1 MSMPA
6 TDLNVEDYRKVVGK
20 VRTRRKKVASDTV
33 VNLFHERNKR
43 KKKDLTSSERE
54 NLVLDFRLKA
64 RKLARS
70 ILRKWHARLDLQE
83 VDSVVDL
90 SLCEA
95 VKRFDPTKGA
105 SFMTFLF
112 YHLRGNLIRA
122 VSAAAS
128 ANTVPV
134 ADNRSEEQKGKGRKR
149 AGSRGINAIE
159 VAEALC
165 SHEYMLPDEVL
176 FKKELVNLSTEA
188 CEKLDALERE
198 VIYRIYIKEQQL
210 MDIAHSLGYSR
221 CHISRVKKKALET
234 LYDEMSTSMELVG
247 EEEDGA
253 KKVAMGRMLERRKIY
268 RRRPR
273 SKKALAA
280 KRGQKD
286 ERLAAV
292 A

>member
-6 TDLNVEDYRKVVGK
+6 FEVSVSNYEKAAKK
-20 VRTRRKKVASDTV
+20 VRPTARRAASEKV
-33 VNLFHERNKR
+33 VNLFFQKS
-43 KKKDLTSSERE
+43 KKASVGLSQRERE
-54 NLVLDFRLKA
+54 QLVLEFRMKA

-70 ILRKWHARLDLQE
+70 ILRKWHARLDLNE

-95 VKRFDPTKGA
+95 VSRYNPSKGA

-122 VSAAAS
+122 VSAAAC
-128 ANTVPV
+128 ANVVPLL
-134 ADNRSEEQKGKGRKR
+134 DQEELRANDSKRGASLKG
-149 AGSRGINAIE
+149 ANAIE

-165 SHEYMLPDEVL
+165 GHEHLLPDEIL
-176 FKKELVNLSTEA
+176 FKKELASMSAAA
-188 CEKLDALERE
+188 CQKLDALERE

-210 MDIAHSLGYSR
+210 MDIANSLGYSR

-234 LYDEMSTSMELVG
+234 LYQEMASSVQHAEQQTEAPV
-247 EEEDGA
+247 EA
-253 KKVAMGRMLERRKIY
+253 AAERRKIH

-273 SKKALAA
+273 SQKARQARERMGYNRRLSVAA
-280 KRGQKD
+280 
-286 ERLAAV
+286 
-292 A
+292 